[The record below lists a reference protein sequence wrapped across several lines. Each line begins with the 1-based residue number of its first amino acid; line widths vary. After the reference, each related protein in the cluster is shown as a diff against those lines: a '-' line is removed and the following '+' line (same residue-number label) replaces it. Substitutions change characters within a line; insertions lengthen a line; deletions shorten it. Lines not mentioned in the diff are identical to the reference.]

1 MPFKTFATTTVPV
14 HRVQD
19 VTEGLFF
26 VLHFTDGLYYIVYD
40 ADLFGTFKQEVIT
53 YYRTGGSSE
62 PVLSTVVVTVMRA

>member
-1 MPFKTFATTTVPV
+1 MLIRLQRSMKSKLAETTTVPV

-40 ADLFGTFKQEVIT
+40 VDLFGTFKQEVIT
-53 YYRTGGSSE
+53 YYRMNW
-62 PVLSTVVVTVMRA
+62 VVTVMLA